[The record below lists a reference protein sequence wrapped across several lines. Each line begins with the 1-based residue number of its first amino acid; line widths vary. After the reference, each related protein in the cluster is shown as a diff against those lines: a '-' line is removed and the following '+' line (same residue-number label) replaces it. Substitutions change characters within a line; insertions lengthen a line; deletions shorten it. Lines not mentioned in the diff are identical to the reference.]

1 MSHIIVTETLAK
13 LYEKHGVF
21 TKAKEVYKLL
31 QQQHPNRTDF
41 ASKVSELNAQI
52 DQQKKEAP
60 TDYRETLDQG
70 FANDQ
75 EGMPLEAALG
85 EFDAN
90 QQKQSIPQFDPAI
103 LDQIMVMT
111 DLNEN
116 VVPKTDIDI
125 QMAPPIPEIPGN
137 KLSTNALPQ
146 VMHRW
151 IDLLMMKRKIDQL
164 KQLKQRTR

>member
-21 TKAKEVYKLL
+21 NKAKEVYELL

-41 ASKVSELNAQI
+41 ASKVSELDAQI
-52 DQQKKEAP
+52 VQLKKESP

-75 EGMPLEAALG
+75 EGMPLDAALD
-85 EFDAN
+85 EFDVS
-90 QQKQSIPQFDPAI
+90 QQKQSIPQFDPAV

-111 DLNEN
+111 DLSES
-116 VVPKTDIDI
+116 VVPETEMKIV
-125 QMAPPIPEIPGN
+125 PPIPEMSEN

-146 VMHRW
+146 IMHRW

-164 KQLKQRTR
+164 KQLKQKTR